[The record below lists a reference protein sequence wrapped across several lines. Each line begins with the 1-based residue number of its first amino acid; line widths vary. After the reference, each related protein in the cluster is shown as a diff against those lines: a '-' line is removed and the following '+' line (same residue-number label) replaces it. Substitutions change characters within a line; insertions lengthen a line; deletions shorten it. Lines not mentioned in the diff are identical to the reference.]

1 VTEEPVIRRDGVGL
15 ADLWE
20 ELRRQ
25 VDERPMPVRVTAR
38 VRRSRLD
45 QFRRLNAAHLTA
57 EGPPVAEGQPAG
69 ATPAADDAQ
78 GAEADHAQGAEDAD
92 RAASGGEWAASGGE
106 WAEVTLRF
114 PAVQAAR
121 VLLSFGGDV
130 VVTSPPEVCDDL
142 RKTAAAVVAAY
153 FS

>member
-1 VTEEPVIRRDGVGL
+1 
-15 ADLWE
+15 
-20 ELRRQ
+20 
-25 VDERPMPVRVTAR
+25 MPVRVTAR

-57 EGPPVAEGQPAG
+57 EGPPADG
-69 ATPAADDAQ
+69 TPAAEVAPATDDAL
-78 GAEADHAQGAEDAD
+78 GAADPDD
-92 RAASGGEWAASGGE
+92 AASDGE

-121 VLLSFGGDV
+121 VLLGFGGDV

-142 RKTAAAVVAAY
+142 RETAAAAVALYPARSLSGLLVMRPTGY
-153 FS
+153 AARSAGP